1 MSAQLEYGTRRATC
15 VRELQ
20 KCMYRGHFHYY
31 AGPKSYHRD
40 KVINCRHPPVNDGL
54 TSEIDHQMERL
65 TLEDKRQLR
74 EFSSTFGASVRQH
87 TVRDKNKEETGC
99 LHHAVSLDLQQREPG
114 STVPHTS
121 FPGESASSEAT
132 DNPLTDPAAIQSST
146 RDVVAVK
153 HARQRE
159 QFSFFLAVVM
169 KDLLVKSTSATELEF
184 AQ

>member
-1 MSAQLEYGTRRATC
+1 MRLVLRSDLISQGPQVRLTAMVNLMVENFFFLMRKDDPMSAQLEYGTRRATC

-74 EFSSTFGASVRQH
+74 EFSSTFGASVR
-87 TVRDKNKEETGC
+87 
-99 LHHAVSLDLQQREPG
+99 
-114 STVPHTS
+114 
-121 FPGESASSEAT
+121 
-132 DNPLTDPAAIQSST
+132 
-146 RDVVAVK
+146 
-153 HARQRE
+153 
-159 QFSFFLAVVM
+159 
-169 KDLLVKSTSATELEF
+169 
-184 AQ
+184 